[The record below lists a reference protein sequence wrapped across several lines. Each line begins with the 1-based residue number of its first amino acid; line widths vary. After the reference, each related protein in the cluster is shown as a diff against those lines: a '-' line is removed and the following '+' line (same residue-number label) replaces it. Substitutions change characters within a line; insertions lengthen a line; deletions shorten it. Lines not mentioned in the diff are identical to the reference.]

1 MNIRARLRQTSTSL
15 ARRSLALVSGGEIMG
30 RVYDALKRAES
41 APRATSKQSSVRPNG
56 NSDNVSYFVPR
67 NGHDHPWE
75 HNTFTGMPSTFD
87 SASTAHTTEATGGPA
102 LPGGPA
108 SRDAGATLGAVGSAR
123 AAEFSTRDISAARV
137 EPHLVAVT
145 SPQSAECE
153 QFRAL
158 RTRLLQAGER
168 EGKRAFVITSAGV
181 GEGKTLT
188 ALNLAWL
195 MAQTDGVRALVIDAD
210 LRQPCAA
217 DYFGVESDCGL
228 SEVLTG
234 ETKLT
239 EAIIKLQPAGLHL
252 LPGGAAR
259 DDVAELLSGPRFGRL
274 LEEARKMFD
283 YIIIDAPPLGVFTDA
298 NLLINRA
305 DAALLVVRASVTRY
319 AVVERLLEQLP
330 RASLLGVVLNRA
342 EVTTEDTSYYYQPR
356 HQRVTEAAAESV
368 VAESERAPEMIY
380 IEEEAVS

>member
-1 MNIRARLRQTSTSL
+1 
-15 ARRSLALVSGGEIMG
+15 MG
-30 RVYDALKRAES
+30 RIYDALKRAES
-41 APRATSKQSSVRPNG
+41 APRPSSSKSTFRQNG
-56 NSDNVSYFVPR
+56 NSDNVSVFVPR
-67 NGHDHPWE
+67 NGQEHPWE
-75 HNTFTGMPSTFD
+75 RSAFTGVPSAFD

-123 AAEFSTRDISAARV
+123 AAEFSSRDISAARV
-137 EPHLVAVT
+137 EPHLVAIT
-145 SPQSAECE
+145 EPRSPECE

-158 RTRLLQAGER
+158 RTRLLQANER
-168 EGKRAFVITSAGV
+168 EGKQAFVITSAGV

-195 MAQTDGVRALVIDAD
+195 LAQTDGVRALIIDAD

-217 DYFGVESDCGL
+217 NYLGLESELGL

-239 EAIIKLQPAGLHL
+239 QAILKLKPSGLHV

-259 DDVAELLSGPRFGRL
+259 EDVAELLSGPRFGRL
-274 LEEARKMFD
+274 LDEARKMFD

-298 NLLINRA
+298 NLLMNRA
-305 DAALLVVRASVTRY
+305 DAALLVVRASATRY
-319 AVVERLLEQLP
+319 SVVDRLLEQLP
-330 RASLLGVVLNRA
+330 RERILGIVLNRT
-342 EVTTEDTSYYYQPR
+342 EKKPEDTAYYYRPR
-356 HQRVTEAAAESV
+356 NQRVPTETVAEAAANNDGE
-368 VAESERAPEMIY
+368 PEMIY
-380 IEEEAVS
+380 IEEDGVS

>member
-1 MNIRARLRQTSTSL
+1 
-15 ARRSLALVSGGEIMG
+15 MG
-30 RVYDALKRAES
+30 RIYDALKRAES
-41 APRATSKQSSVRPNG
+41 AQRPTSSKSTFRQNG
-56 NSDNVSYFVPR
+56 NSDNVSVFVPR
-67 NGHDHPWE
+67 NGPEHPWE
-75 HNTFTGMPSTFD
+75 RSAFTGMPSAFD

-123 AAEFSTRDISAARV
+123 VVNFSSREVLAARV
-137 EPHLVAVT
+137 EPHLVAIT
-145 SPQSAECE
+145 EPRSPECE

-158 RTRLLQAGER
+158 RTKLLQAGER
-168 EGKRAFVITSAGV
+168 EHKRAFVMTSAGV

-188 ALNLAWL
+188 ALNLAL
-195 MAQTDGVRALVIDAD
+195 LLAQTDGATALLIDAD

-217 DYFGVESDCGL
+217 EYLGIEADFGL

-239 EAIIKLQPAGLHL
+239 QAIFKLKPSGLHL

-259 DDVAELLSGPRFGRL
+259 EDVAELLSGPRFGRL
-274 LEEARKMFD
+274 LDEARKMFD

-305 DAALLVVRASVTRY
+305 DAAILVVRASATRY
-319 AVVERLLEQLP
+319 SVLDRLLEQLP
-330 RASLLGVVLNRA
+330 RERMLGVVLNRA
-342 EVTTEDTSYYYQPR
+342 EARPADTAYYYQAR
-356 HQRVTEAAAESV
+356 HQRIASEAADLKNGEEME
-368 VAESERAPEMIY
+368 VAPQMIY
-380 IEEEAVS
+380 IEEEGVS